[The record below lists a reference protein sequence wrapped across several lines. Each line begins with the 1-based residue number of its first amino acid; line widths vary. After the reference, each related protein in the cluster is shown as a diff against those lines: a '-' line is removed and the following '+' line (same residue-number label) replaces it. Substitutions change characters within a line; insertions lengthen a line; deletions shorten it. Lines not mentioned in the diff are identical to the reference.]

1 MISSVLI
8 ICIVL
13 PFVNQVKQKLS
24 AMKEE
29 LDNIDGVSRQIH
41 FQYINISFLIHLSH
55 NFFFDLV
62 NNYHIEREICQRERR
77 SSEILPSCMVSP
89 P

>member
-13 PFVNQVKQKLS
+13 PFVNQVKKKLS

-29 LDNIDGVSRQIH
+29 LDNTDGVSRH
-41 FQYINISFLIHLSH
+41 FNICTNISFLIHLSH
-55 NFFFDLV
+55 NFFF
-62 NNYHIEREICQRERR
+62 
-77 SSEILPSCMVSP
+77 
-89 P
+89 